1 MSDVSNLT
9 SDAILFVALQVG
21 LVLFAVSSA
30 FLSWWV
36 YGRRK
41 NSGVSLK
48 VKRGPQSMGY
58 FYGTY
63 LALTSIFVALSLHVE
78 LASSHR
84 VFFVLLD
91 TILIAYVC
99 LFNPWFRNKL
109 LGWIN
114 RVSELER
121 R

>member
-9 SDAILFVALQVG
+9 SDAILFVVLQVG
-21 LVLFAVSSA
+21 LVFFAVFSA
-30 FLSWWV
+30 FRSWWV
-36 YGRRK
+36 FGRRK

-91 TILIAYVC
+91 TISIFYLC
-99 LFNPWFRNKL
+99 FLNHWFRNEL
-109 LGWIN
+109 IN
-114 RVSELER
+114 WTKRLSELER
-121 R
+121 A